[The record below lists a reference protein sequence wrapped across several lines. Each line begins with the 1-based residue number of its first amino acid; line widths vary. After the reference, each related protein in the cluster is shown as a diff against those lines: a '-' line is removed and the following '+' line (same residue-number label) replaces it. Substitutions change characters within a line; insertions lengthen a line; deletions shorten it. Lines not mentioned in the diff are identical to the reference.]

1 MSRFPISLTL
11 KIGLVLLWFNFP
23 LLWYRANQLTVSG
36 DGVDSVVFLSAMIGV
51 YVIVVGAWIFH
62 NIRIWKKKGPRR
74 GLRVVPFTATHD
86 VLNRP
91 ILHTVPLTQGNNI
104 YVAVMDDR
112 KIFSDGSDP
121 QPPGLKAS

>member
-11 KIGLVLLWFNFP
+11 KIALILLWLNFP

-36 DGVDSVVFLSAMIGV
+36 DGVDSVVFLSAMLVFYG
-51 YVIVVGAWIFH
+51 IVVGAWIFH

-74 GLRVVPFTATHD
+74 GLRVVLFTATHD

-91 ILHTVPLTQGNNI
+91 ILNTVPLTQGKNI
-104 YVAVMDDR
+104 YVAVVDDR
-112 KIFSDGSDP
+112 KIFSDGSEP
-121 QPPGLKAS
+121 QPPVLKAG